1 MIIRTEIG
9 PDLSIIHL
17 VGRFDA
23 HEAEG
28 FRRAVDPLL
37 TAERNVLRIELSQ
50 VAFVDSTA
58 LAELV
63 RLQKTAKTLSGEVI
77 LTQLSDPVRVILEI
91 TALAGIFTVENAI
104 PESP

>member
-9 PDLSIIHL
+9 PGISVIHL

-23 HEAEG
+23 HEAQG
-28 FRRAVDPLL
+28 FRRAADPLL
-37 TAERNVLRIELSQ
+37 SAQNNVLRIDLSQ

-63 RLQKTAKTLSGEVI
+63 RLQKIASSLSGEVI
-77 LTQLSDPVRVILEI
+77 LTKPSDPVRVILEI
-91 TALAGIFTVENAI
+91 TALAAVFTVENAL